1 MGDKLIQVGNNVVAF
16 PDTMSDEEIGN
27 LLSGKTQYTPPATTA
42 EPAKRSLGEDLLRQ
56 AGLTARGAIEGFTSP
71 ATAVLEAGRGIYNI
85 GAGLLG
91 SESRIPSF
99 QQAQS
104 QMLTE
109 KGLPVPETGLERAV
123 QAGVQGMASVGG
135 TSAVAPAIAKALPS
149 VPLAVGEASATAPLT
164 ENLVRQVPAAG
175 AGAAGS
181 QATFE
186 GMKNLGASDLS
197 ATIASLGVGGLAAGL
212 GGQAGGALEGKAPQL
227 YTMDQVK
234 QRAQR
239 AYTQMEDQGITLKQQ
254 SALNMID
261 NVKSNLQKERLIKGS
276 AVYDDV
282 MASVKEME
290 RLAKDPQVSFLQL
303 EEMRKVANDL
313 LADKK
318 TYRFGKAMVDTVDSY
333 VNKLNANDLIAGQGG
348 LDKAVSSVMAARKDW
363 RNASRAEALNDAL
376 NIAEIKTEL
385 GAKTSE
391 AELIRQGITRLAT
404 NKDKMRLFT
413 AEEQNIL
420 KSVAKGGPLD
430 PLLSGVSAF
439 SPFRSKMALAGEAFG
454 VGRKP
459 ELAMSV
465 AGAGIAADTLQSLMK
480 RQAAQRAVQQIASGQ
495 TAPTAPN
502 MAYRGLL
509 TGGLVP
515 PER

>member
-1 MGDKLIQVGNNVVAF
+1 
-16 PDTMSDEEIGN
+16 MSDISFDDLIPSN
-27 LLSGKTQYTPPATTA
+27 ASF
-42 EPAKRSLGEDLLRQ
+42 EDLIPRTTGENLARQ
-56 AGLTARGAIEGFTSP
+56 VGLTARGAYEGFTSP

-149 VPLAVGEASATAPLT
+149 VPLAVGEAAATAPLT
-164 ENLVRQVPAAG
+164 ANMARQVPAAG
-175 AGAAGS
+175 AGAIGS
-181 QATFE
+181 QLTFE

-212 GGQAGGALEGKAPQL
+212 GGRIGGAALEGKGPQL
-227 YTMDQVK
+227 YTMDEVK

-239 AYTQMEDQGITLKQQ
+239 AYTQMEDQGITIKPQ
-254 SALNMID
+254 SAQNMLSTMKD
-261 NVKSNLQKERLIKGS
+261 NLKKERLTEGS
-276 AVYDDV
+276 TEYGDV
-282 MASVKEME
+282 MAKVKE
-290 RLAKDPQVSFLQL
+290 LDKIAKSPEVSFLQL
-303 EEMRKVANDL
+303 EEMRKHANDL

-318 TYRFGKAMVDTVDSY
+318 TYRFGKTMVDTIDSY
-333 VNKLNANDLIAGQGG
+333 MTKLNGNDVIAGKAGI
-348 LDKAVSSVMAARKDW
+348 DKAVASIMTARKDW

-376 NIAEIKTEL
+376 DTASIKAELRNK
-385 GAKTSE
+385 GSE
-391 AELIRQGITRLAT
+391 AEWIRQGITRLAT

-413 AEEQNIL
+413 QDEQNVL
-420 KSVAKGGPLD
+420 KSVAAGGPLD
-430 PLLSGVSAF
+430 PLLTGVAAF
-439 SPFRSKMALAGEAFG
+439 NPLRSKMMLAGEAYAAG
-454 VGRKP
+454 KVNP
-459 ELAMSV
+459 ELALTVGSI
-465 AGAGIAADTLQSLMK
+465 GLGADTLQNLMK
-480 RQAAQRAVQQIASGQ
+480 RRAAQQAVQQIASGQ

-509 TGGLVP
+509 TGGMVP
-515 PER
+515 PTRIELNGMAKPD

>member
-1 MGDKLIQVGNNVVAF
+1 
-16 PDTMSDEEIGN
+16 MSDISFDD
-27 LLSGKTQYTPPATTA
+27 LIPKTTSFDDLIPRTT
-42 EPAKRSLGEDLLRQ
+42 GENILRQ

-109 KGLPVPETGLERAV
+109 KGFPVPETGVERAV
-123 QAGVQGMASVGG
+123 QAGVQGMAGVGG
-135 TSAVAPAIAKALPS
+135 TSTVAPAIAKALPS

-164 ENLVRQVPAAG
+164 ANMARQVPAAV

-181 QATFE
+181 QITFE

-239 AYTQMEDQGITLKQQ
+239 AYTQMEDQGITIKPQ
-254 SALNMID
+254 SAQNMLSTMKD
-261 NVKSNLQKERLIKGS
+261 NLKKERLTEGS
-276 AVYDDV
+276 TEYGDV
-282 MASVKEME
+282 MAKVKE
-290 RLAKDPQVSFLQL
+290 LDKIAKSPEVSFLQL
-303 EEMRKVANDL
+303 EEMRKHANDL

-318 TYRFGKAMVDTVDSY
+318 TYRFGKTMVDTIDSY
-333 VNKLNANDLIAGQGG
+333 MTKLNGNDVIAGKDGI
-348 LDKAVSSVMAARKDW
+348 DKAVSSIMTARKDW

-376 NIAEIKTEL
+376 DTASIKAEL
-385 GAKTSE
+385 GNKGSE
-391 AELIRQGITRLAT
+391 AEWIRQGITRLAT

-413 AEEQNIL
+413 QDEQNVL
-420 KSVAKGGPLD
+420 KSVAAGGPLD
-430 PLLSGVSAF
+430 PLLTGVAAF
-439 SPFRSKMALAGEAFG
+439 NPLRSKMMLAGEAYAAG
-454 VGRKP
+454 KVNP
-459 ELAMSV
+459 ELALTV
-465 AGAGIAADTLQSLMK
+465 GGIGLGADTLQNLMK
-480 RQAAQRAVQQIASGQ
+480 RRAAQQAVQKIASGQ